1 MMKKMKP
8 PYHYSLTPVPLSGLT
23 PVPLS
28 GLTPVPLSK
37 GEGSDMLSG

>member
-1 MMKKMKP
+1 MMKKTKP
-8 PYHYSLTPVPLSGLT
+8 PYHYSLT

-37 GEGSDMLSG
+37 GEGSDMLCG

>member
-8 PYHYSLTPVPLSGLT
+8 PYHYSLTPVPLS
-23 PVPLS
+23 
-28 GLTPVPLSK
+28 K